1 MKIIKT
7 SSEFL
12 VWRDSLGDASVGFVP
27 TMGALHEGH
36 LSLVRRCD
44 AECAVTVVSIFL
56 NPLQFSENEDL
67 DSYPVDVEGDI
78 KKLESMGVDSVFLP
92 SSEEIYQKGDAFII
106 DEDSLSKKL
115 EGSSRPHF
123 FKGVLTVVG
132 KLFNIVSPNKSYF
145 GKKDAQQL
153 ILIERMVSSLC
164 FPIEIVACDTIREHN
179 GLAMSSRN
187 EYLSRE
193 QRDSAK
199 IIFISLT
206 SAKKMVDEGK
216 FSADDIR
223 QKIKQILSSVDGIE
237 IDYVS
242 VASLSDLSECKG
254 VIDED
259 ALISVAV
266 VIGGVRLIDNIFC
279 ENN

>member
-1 MKIIKT
+1 MNIIKT

-12 VWRDSLGDASVGFVP
+12 AWRESLGGVSVGFVP

-36 LSLVRRCD
+36 LSLARRCVD
-44 AECAVTVVSIFL
+44 ECAVTVVSIFL

-67 DSYPVDVEGDI
+67 DSYPVDVKGDI
-78 KKLESMGVDSVFLP
+78 KKLESMGVDTVFLP
-92 SSEEIYQKGDAFII
+92 SSEEIYQKGDAFFI
-106 DEDSLSKKL
+106 DEDCLSKKL
-115 EGSSRPHF
+115 EGKSRPDF

-132 KLFNIVSPNKSYF
+132 KLFNIVSPHKSYF

-153 ILIERMVSSLC
+153 ILIQRMISSLC
-164 FPIEIVACDTIREHN
+164 FPIEIVACDTIREHS

-206 SAKKMVDEGK
+206 SAKNMVAEGK

-223 QKIKQILSSVDGIE
+223 SKVKQILDSEASVE

-242 VASLSDLSECKG
+242 VASLCDLSECEG
-254 VIDED
+254 RIDESV
-259 ALISVAV
+259 LISVAAI
-266 VIGGVRLIDNIFC
+266 IGGVRLIDNIFC
-279 ENN
+279 SNN

>member
-78 KKLESMGVDSVFLP
+78 KKLESMGVDSVFIP
-92 SSEEIYQKGDAFII
+92 RSEEIYQKGDAFII
-106 DEDSLSKKL
+106 DEDALSKKL
-115 EGSSRPHF
+115 EGKSRPHF

-132 KLFNIVSPNKSYF
+132 KLFNIVSPHKSYF

-164 FPIEIVACDTIREHN
+164 FPIEIVSCDTIREHN

-199 IIFISLT
+199 IIFTSLT
-206 SAKKMVDEGK
+206 AAKNMVGEGK

-223 QKIKQILSSVDGIE
+223 KKIKQILSSVDGIE

-242 VASLSDLSECKG
+242 VASLSDLSECEG

-266 VIGGVRLIDNIFC
+266 VMGGVRLIDNIFC

>member
-92 SSEEIYQKGDAFII
+92 SSEEIYQKGDTFII
-106 DEDSLSKKL
+106 DEDRLSKKL

-242 VASLSDLSECKG
+242 VSALSDLSEFKG
-254 VIDED
+254 KIDED

-266 VIGGVRLIDNIFC
+266 IIGGVRLIDNIFC